1 MNELKVFSNEQFGSI
16 RGVEIEGESWLVGKD
31 VAERLGYANTKDA
44 IQSHVDEEDKRIL
57 QRSEIATIENHIP
70 KSALPVDFV
79 WGDIP
84 NRGLTIINESGF
96 YSLVLGSKLPNAKQF
111 KHWVTSEVL
120 PAIRKH
126 GGYLSAEKVEEALL
140 NPDVL
145 IHLATQLKEER
156 EQRRALAE
164 QIQRDKPF
172 TEFGSAIAASSDAI
186 LVGEFAKLARN
197 NGVVIGQNRLFRWL
211 RENGYLMDD
220 NKPYQKYVDQGLF
233 VMRESSIT
241 TIKGNM
247 VRTTTLITGKGQMV
261 LMNRLQQTA

>member
-31 VAERLGYANTKDA
+31 VAERLGYKDTA
-44 IQSHVDEEDKRIL
+44 DALKRHVDEEDK
-57 QRSEIATIENHIP
+57 
-70 KSALPVDFV
+70 
-79 WGDIP
+79 
-84 NRGLTIINESGF
+84 LTRRFTDSGQSREMYVINESGF

-156 EQRRALAE
+156 EQRKALAE

>member
-31 VAERLGYANTKDA
+31 VAERLGYSNPQKA
-44 IQSHVDEEDKRIL
+44 IRDHVDDEDKTVNDSFTVNGTMGVL
-57 QRSEIATIENHIP
+57 
-70 KSALPVDFV
+70 
-79 WGDIP
+79 
-84 NRGLTIINESGF
+84 INESGF

-164 QIQRDKPF
+164 QIQRDRPF

-197 NGVVIGQNRLFRWL
+197 NGIVIGQNRLFRWL

-247 VRTTTLITGKGQMV
+247 VRTTTLITGKGQMA
-261 LMNRLQQTA
+261 LLRRLAEAQNGL

>member
-31 VAERLGYANTKDA
+31 VAERLGYKDTA
-44 IQSHVDEEDKRIL
+44 DALKRHVDEEDK
-57 QRSEIATIENHIP
+57 
-70 KSALPVDFV
+70 
-79 WGDIP
+79 
-84 NRGLTIINESGF
+84 LTRRFTDSGQSREMYVINESGF

-120 PAIRKH
+120 PAIRRH

>member
-31 VAERLGYANTKDA
+31 VAAALGYSNPRDALAN
-44 IQSHVDEEDKRIL
+44 HVDDEDKNTVAYR
-57 QRSEIATIENHIP
+57 
-70 KSALPVDFV
+70 D
-79 WGDIP
+79 G
-84 NRGLTIINESGF
+84 NRGNPNVTVINESGF

>member
-31 VAERLGYANTKDA
+31 VAERLGYKDTA
-44 IQSHVDEEDKRIL
+44 DALKRHVDEEDK
-57 QRSEIATIENHIP
+57 
-70 KSALPVDFV
+70 
-79 WGDIP
+79 
-84 NRGLTIINESGF
+84 LTRRFTDSGQSREMYVINESGF

-261 LMNRLQQTA
+261 LMNRLQHTA

>member
-31 VAERLGYANTKDA
+31 VAAALGYSNPRDALAN
-44 IQSHVDEEDKRIL
+44 HVDDEDKNTVAYR
-57 QRSEIATIENHIP
+57 
-70 KSALPVDFV
+70 D
-79 WGDIP
+79 G
-84 NRGLTIINESGF
+84 NRGNPNVTVINESGF

-120 PAIRKH
+120 PAIRRH

-261 LMNRLQQTA
+261 LMNRLQHTA

>member
-31 VAERLGYANTKDA
+31 VAAALGYSNPRDALAN
-44 IQSHVDEEDKRIL
+44 HVDDEDKNTVAYR
-57 QRSEIATIENHIP
+57 
-70 KSALPVDFV
+70 D
-79 WGDIP
+79 G
-84 NRGLTIINESGF
+84 NRGNPNVTVINESGF

-120 PAIRKH
+120 PAIRRH